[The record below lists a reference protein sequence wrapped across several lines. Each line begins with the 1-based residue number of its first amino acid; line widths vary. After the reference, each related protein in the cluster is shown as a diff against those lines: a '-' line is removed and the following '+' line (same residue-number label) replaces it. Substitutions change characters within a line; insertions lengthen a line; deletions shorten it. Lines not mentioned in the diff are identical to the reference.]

1 MNDDMEEL
9 VEKLIYLVPT
19 LEKRVIKS
27 LDIGLKSNVSP
38 LQYRALFILND
49 EGILSM
55 SELSKKMF
63 VSKQQ
68 VTMVIDK
75 LIKLELV
82 ERILNKDDRRIINVK
97 ISDNG
102 IKAIISFK
110 DEIMKGIK
118 PRLSLLSEEDF
129 NKFLVSLNCIYNITE
144 KLIWN

>member
-63 VSKQQ
+63 ISKQQ

-97 ISDNG
+97 ISDKG

-110 DEIMKGIK
+110 HEIMKGIK
-118 PRLSLLSEEDF
+118 PRLSRLSEEDF
-129 NKFLVSLNCIYNITE
+129 NKFLVSLNCIYTITE